1 MEASQKNKKKLY
13 KLIEKICGAKS
24 NCITIACGESEW
36 KQGLTVC
43 KESTYISNGINMSKM
58 DRILE
63 TLPLIGKNHQ
73 FCKESTYISNGIN
86 MSKMDRILETL
97 PLIGKNHQYTVYT
110 LGRVTYQKNPGKNHQ
125 YTVYT
130 LGRVTYQKNPEMFNE
145 IAKRL
150 PDIRFVWIGA
160 GELEDKLTAP
170 NIFCYRL
177 GRWRL

>member
-1 MEASQKNKKKLY
+1 
-13 KLIEKICGAKS
+13 
-24 NCITIACGESEW
+24 
-36 KQGLTVC
+36 
-43 KESTYISNGINMSKM
+43 MSKM

-63 TLPLIGKNHQ
+63 TLPLI
-73 FCKESTYISNGIN
+73 
-86 MSKMDRILETL
+86 
-97 PLIGKNHQYTVYT
+97 
-110 LGRVTYQKNPGKNHQ
+110 GKNHQ

-170 NIFCYRL
+170 NIFVTGWADGDCRYDVANA
-177 GRWRL
+177 